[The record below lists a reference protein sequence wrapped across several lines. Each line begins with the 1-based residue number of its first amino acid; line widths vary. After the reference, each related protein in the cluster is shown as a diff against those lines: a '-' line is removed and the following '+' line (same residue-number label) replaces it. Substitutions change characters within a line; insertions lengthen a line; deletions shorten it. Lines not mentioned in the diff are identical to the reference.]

1 MEVPVKALII
11 IYIILFFLV
20 LFAYFLLI
28 MSLAQGPSWLGY
40 PGAWLRHRGL
50 DWAADL
56 LPSFPGLAPGSLADQ
71 PLENLS

>member
-40 PGAWLRHRGL
+40 PGAWLRHLLSASTFRL
-50 DWAADL
+50 LCAADVVVQQCPVL
-56 LPSFPGLAPGSLADQ
+56 GQ
-71 PLENLS
+71 NL

>member
-28 MSLAQGPSWLGY
+28 MSLA
-40 PGAWLRHRGL
+40 
-50 DWAADL
+50 
-56 LPSFPGLAPGSLADQ
+56 
-71 PLENLS
+71 